1 MNADVLKCVKDQNG
15 NHVVQKAIER
25 VPTEHIQFVI
35 EAFRGQVHTLSA
47 HPYGC
52 RVIQRILEYCKPQ
65 DQVAILEEL
74 HQCSAMLIT
83 DQYGNYVFQHIIQ
96 HGRPDDRAKV
106 IKIVTAQ
113 LLTLSKHKFA
123 SNVVEK
129 SIQYGTDE
137 QRRAIVAQVTLMHS
151 DGTSPLQLMMKDQY
165 GNYVIRKFAIPAT
178 RPSAN
183 HTAEKLLSQLKGVDR
198 DRFVED
204 LKPQLA
210 LLKKYNYGKQI
221 IAIEKVIQE
230 RPPQSYNS
238 PTSAVPPTM
247 PIEIESS
254 APTPMLTNGQNSP
267 QSSSLPS
274 TNVSTIEDPT
284 DVAGKSDSKTC
295 PDVEIHGL

>member
-1 MNADVLKCVKDQNG
+1 MTAPASFTASKSAGIIRGQREHLLPAILHMYKEPLVLTEGDGVRVLDAEGNEYLDLFAGILTTSVGHCNARVNAAVTQQMNRLGHVSTLYATDTQVEAARRIADIAPGSLKRTFFSNSG
-15 NHVVQKAIER
+15 TEAIETALTMACLATGR
-25 VPTEHIQFVI
+25 SEI
-35 EAFRGQVHTLSA
+35 
-47 HPYGC
+47 
-52 RVIQRILEYCKPQ
+52 
-65 DQVAILEEL
+65 VALRL
-74 HQCSAMLIT
+74 A
-83 DQYGNYVFQHIIQ
+83 Y
-96 HGRPDDRAKV
+96 HGRSALATS
-106 IKIVTAQ
+106 ITAQ
-113 LLTLSKHKFA
+113 AGWRPLATPVAGIKHAKA
-123 SNVVEK
+123 PNPYRCPYKQPCDDSCV
-129 SIQYGTDE
+129 
-137 QRRAIVAQVTLMHS
+137 
-151 DGTSPLQLMMKDQY
+151 
-165 GNYVIRKFAIPAT
+165 
-178 RPSAN
+178 
-183 HTAEKLLSQLKGVDR
+183 